1 MYNENVC
8 AKKNVVKT
16 LESLVFV
23 YLPREHSRSQVMRFK
38 RHERL
43 SRFCAFVL
51 TIVML
56 VGIGVQIG
64 KFVDIASAN
73 KSIKAIK
80 ADNRLLEVSIENLRI
95 ELSMKMQDN
104 VVCHL
109 ASRDLGMILLDK
121 DYVMVLPVANA
132 YTGTTQLVST
142 GYQQ

>member
-8 AKKNVVKT
+8 AKKNIVKT

-23 YLPREHSRSQVMRFK
+23 CLPREHSRSQVMRFK

>member
-23 YLPREHSRSQVMRFK
+23 CLPREHSRSQVMRFK

-109 ASRDLGMILLDK
+109 ASRDLGMIRLDK